1 MTESIFISKTGDIQK
16 RDFLDRHNNILLL
29 KGIMPESLK
38 IAIDKNTNIANVKL
52 AGRLD
57 VYNVSRILAQ
67 FNAQTNGQHFKKLL
81 LELSEVSYFDS
92 AGAALVIEI
101 ERFCKEQKCFFSIT
115 GMTKD
120 IKNFLSLIDINSLAN
135 PVKFITPPRE
145 GIIIRT
151 GKATLKLADDI
162 KNIII
167 FIGQVTIALLYA
179 VAHPKCV
186 RWGDILVIF
195 ERAGVNAVP
204 ILITIQFLIGV
215 ILALLGAGQLKQ
227 FGAEIYI
234 ANLVAIAMV
243 QELGPMITAVLVAGR
258 SGAAFAAE
266 IGTMKVS
273 EEIDALESM
282 GINPQH
288 FLVIPRIIAVTL
300 AMPCLLLIANVAGI
314 VGGIVTVMLFL
325 NIPLSMYI
333 TQTLN
338 SIDMYIIF
346 QGFLKSIIFAILIS
360 GVGCMRGFEVKG
372 GAGNVGL
379 STTSAVV
386 SGIFLIVVF
395 NGVFTV
401 IFNS

>member
-1 MTESIFISKTGDIQK
+1 MSDNLRIEINKDG
-16 RDFLDRHNNILLL
+16 
-29 KGIMPESLK
+29 
-38 IAIDKNTNIANVKL
+38 NTANVKL
-52 AGRLD
+52 VGRLD
-57 VYNVSRILAQ
+57 VK
-67 FNAQTNGQHFKKLL
+67 NASDLL
-81 LELSEVSYFDS
+81 LQFQTKISNIHFEKLSLDLSEISYFDS
-92 AGAALVIEI
+92 AGAAVVIEI
-101 ERFCKEQKCFFSIT
+101 ERFCKEQNCYFSVT
-115 GMTKD
+115 RMT
-120 IKNFLSLIDINSLAN
+120 
-135 PVKFITPPRE
+135 
-145 GIIIRT
+145 
-151 GKATLKLADDI
+151 DDI
-162 KNIII
+162 LKFFDDLKNIIV
-167 FIGQVTIALLYA
+167 FIGEVTVALMRAIINPRY
-179 VAHPKCV
+179 V

-215 ILALLGAGQLKQ
+215 ILALLGAGQLAQ

-325 NIPLSMYI
+325 NIPTSAYI
-333 TQTLN
+333 TQTLD
-338 SIDMYIIF
+338 SINMYIIF
-346 QGFLKSIIFAILIS
+346 QGFVKSIIFAILIS

-395 NGVFTV
+395 NGLFTV
-401 IFNS
+401 IFNT

>member
-1 MTESIFISKTGDIQK
+1 MSDNFRIDINK
-16 RDFLDRHNNILLL
+16 D
-29 KGIMPESLK
+29 G
-38 IAIDKNTNIANVKL
+38 NTANVKL
-52 AGRLD
+52 VGRLD
-57 VYNVSRILAQ
+57 VKNASDILLQ
-67 FNAQTNGQHFKKLL
+67 FQTKISGIYFKKLSL
-81 LELSEVSYFDS
+81 DLSEISYFDS
-92 AGAALVIEI
+92 AGAAVVIEI
-101 ERFCKEQKCFFSIT
+101 ERLCKEQNCCFSVVR
-115 GMTKD
+115 MTDD
-120 IKNFLSLIDINSLAN
+120 IKNFLSLIDINLLAI
-135 PVKFITPPRE
+135 PVKFISPKRE
-145 GIIIRT
+145 TVIIRT
-151 GKATLKLADDI
+151 GKATLKFFDDL

-167 FIGQVTIALLYA
+167 FIGEVTIALMRAIVNPRY
-179 VAHPKCV
+179 V

-204 ILITIQFLIGV
+204 ILVTIQFLIGV

-243 QELGPMITAVLVAGR
+243 QELGPMLTAVLVAGR

-325 NIPLSMYI
+325 DIPISAYI
-333 TQTLN
+333 TQTLD
-338 SIDMYIIF
+338 SINMYIIF
-346 QGFLKSIIFAILIS
+346 QGFLKSIIFAVLIS

-395 NGVFTV
+395 NGLFTV
-401 IFNS
+401 IFNF

>member
-1 MTESIFISKTGDIQK
+1 MPDSLQIDI
-16 RDFLDRHNNILLL
+16 D
-29 KGIMPESLK
+29 E
-38 IAIDKNTNIANVKL
+38 KNSIANVKL

-57 VYNVSRILAQ
+57 VKNASLKLSQ
-67 FNAQTNGQHFKKLL
+67 FDTQTKGLHLKKLL
-81 LELSEVSYFDS
+81 LDLSEVDYFDS
-92 AGAALVIEI
+92 AGAAVVIEI
-101 ERFCKEQKCFFSIT
+101 ERFCKEQNCYFSIV
-115 GMTKD
+115 GMTED
-120 IKNFLSLIDINSLAN
+120 IKNFISLIDINLLAE
-135 PVKFITPPRE
+135 PVKYISPERVGT
-145 GIIIRT
+145 IIRI
-151 GKATLKLADDI
+151 GKASLKFIDDL
-162 KNIII
+162 KNVIV
-167 FIGQVTIALLYA
+167 FIGEVTMALMYA
-179 VAHPKCV
+179 IIHPRYV
-186 RWGDILVIF
+186 RWGDILLLF
-195 ERAGVNAVP
+195 ERTGVNAVP

-215 ILALLGAGQLKQ
+215 ILALLGAGQLAQ
-227 FGAEIYI
+227 FGAEIYV

-325 NIPLSMYI
+325 DIPTSMYI
-333 TQTLN
+333 AQTLD
-338 SIDMYIIF
+338 SINMFIIF
-346 QGFLKSIIFAILIS
+346 QGFVKSIVFAILIA

-372 GAGNVGL
+372 GAGDVGL

-395 NGVFTV
+395 NGFFTV
-401 IFNS
+401 IFNT